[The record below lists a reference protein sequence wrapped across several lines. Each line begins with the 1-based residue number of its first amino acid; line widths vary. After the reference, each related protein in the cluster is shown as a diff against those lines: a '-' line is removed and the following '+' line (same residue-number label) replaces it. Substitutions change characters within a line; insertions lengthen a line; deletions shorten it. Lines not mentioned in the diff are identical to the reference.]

1 MILLMDDT
9 QKLNEEWLEFL
20 RIKNIEEREN
30 QFYNQFNKLIKDYL
44 DRNK

>member
-1 MILLMDDT
+1 MILLMNDK

-20 RIKNIEEREN
+20 INKNDEEREN

>member
-1 MILLMDDT
+1 MILLMNT

-20 RIKNIEEREN
+20 RIKNIEEREK

-44 DRNK
+44 DRKNK